1 MIDRTANGPYMM
13 KRYVYVYHV
22 TLFLQ
27 LWRFVEFF
35 FLFSYQNL
43 FVLYSILFKTLF
55 KINLNNVYI
64 STSIM

>member
-22 TLFLQ
+22 TLFLVFLQ

-43 FVLYSILFKTLF
+43 FVLYSILFKT
-55 KINLNNVYI
+55 II
-64 STSIM
+64 

>member
-22 TLFLQ
+22 TLFLVFLQ

-43 FVLYSILFKTLF
+43 FVFYSILFKT
-55 KINLNNVYI
+55 II
-64 STSIM
+64 